1 MAFVISRGQGLE
13 CPTSDP
19 IGRRRHSAE
28 TGRREPGRPSPV
40 LSARSCSRPFLV
52 VACLL
57 MIAVLAASCGGDD
70 TSDGDAPDSVETSDD
85 DRTTSD
91 DDRTTSDDEA
101 DADDGANNEMAD
113 QGEDETDATTTT
125 VADQKPAPHYE
136 SDVFANAYSA
146 ARDAY
151 TSYSSAR
158 HDGYFAVLGN
168 VSSAVEEAGAARAAA
183 LAGAG
188 AAFDDI
194 ESEARQIRRNVFN
207 EIQGRRDATS
217 AEDKSH
223 LDRVNAILD
232 AAYVEAEI
240 DWTESYFVWEKI
252 GLERGWQYYS
262 SSVSFRNTV
271 GRIAAKVG
279 QRLNFD
285 TTYLA
290 TLDQAILNSSSD
302 TEALT
307 AIVAARDAVVAALAN
322 SALPYESADAAIDA
336 AFAAADP
343 VRGNRKPGTVER
355 LEARIDPLL
364 EYDIVTPSTEAAA
377 AALNAIAAS
386 ADGDSLEQ
394 ALAEEER
401 VATAAY
407 DEVVAAATSDREAA
421 VAGAGRA
428 YERAVEA
435 VADAVDDARAAFD
448 FDAWV
453 SAAFALADAE
463 VVLYDVAVAVASE
476 AQVND
481 DGSLAAASAIEYAS
495 AVRREL
501 GAVAATAN
509 SLADGYPR
517 RTILDVEP
525 EFAQAAEA
533 LFLEAEFFED
543 ALEAARSRAEAR
555 AKALNG

>member
-1 MAFVISRGQGLE
+1 MAFVISRGQALG

-19 IGRRRHSAE
+19 IGRRHLSAE

-57 MIAVLAASCGGDD
+57 MIAVLAASCGGED
-70 TSDGDAPDSVETSDD
+70 TSDGDAPDSVD
-85 DRTTSD
+85 TSD

-101 DADDGANNEMAD
+101 DA
-113 QGEDETDATTTT
+113 TTST
-125 VADQKPAPHYE
+125 VAEQKPAPHYE
-136 SDVFANAYSA
+136 SDVFVNASSA
-146 ARDAY
+146 AHDAY

-158 HDGYFAVLGN
+158 HDGYFAALGN

-183 LAGAG
+183 LAGAA

-207 EIQGRRDATS
+207 EIQGRRDAAA
-217 AEDKSH
+217 AEDKSY

-252 GLERGWQYYS
+252 GRERARDHWYDTR
-262 SSVSFRNTV
+262 FDPTV
-271 GRIAAKVG
+271 AEIAARVG
-279 QRLNFD
+279 QRLSFD
-285 TTYLA
+285 ETYVA
-290 TLDQAILNSSSD
+290 ALDQAILDSSSD
-302 TEALT
+302 SDILT
-307 AIVAARDAVVAALAN
+307 AIVAARDAVVVTLEN
-322 SALPYESADAAIDA
+322 NPLPYESADAAIDA
-336 AFAAADP
+336 AIAGAEP
-343 VRGNRKPGTVER
+343 VESDRKAGTAER
-355 LEARIDPLL
+355 LADRINPLL
-364 EYDIVTPSTEAAA
+364 EYDIVTPSREAAA

-386 ADGDSLEQ
+386 ADRDSLEQ

-421 VAGAGRA
+421 VAVAERA

-435 VADAVDDARAAFD
+435 VADAVAGARAAFD

-453 SAAFALADAE
+453 SAAFALADAY
-463 VVLYDVAVAVASE
+463 VVLYDVAVAVESE

-481 DGSLAAASAIEYAS
+481 DGSLAAAAAIEYAS
-495 AVRREL
+495 TVRREL

-509 SLADGYPR
+509 SLSDGYPR

-525 EFAQAAEA
+525 DFAQAAEA

-555 AKALNG
+555 AKAING

>member
-1 MAFVISRGQGLE
+1 M
-13 CPTSDP
+13 
-19 IGRRRHSAE
+19 RRTR
-28 TGRREPGRPSPV
+28 
-40 LSARSCSRPFLV
+40 
-52 VACLL
+52 
-57 MIAVLAASCGGDD
+57 
-70 TSDGDAPDSVETSDD
+70 
-85 DRTTSD
+85 
-91 DDRTTSDDEA
+91 
-101 DADDGANNEMAD
+101 DDGANNEMAD
-113 QGEDETDATTTT
+113 EGEDETDATTST
-125 VADQKPAPHYE
+125 VAEQKPAPHYE
-136 SDVFANAYSA
+136 SGRVCQRLQRSP
-146 ARDAY
+146 RRLHLVLVGPPRRLRR
-151 TSYSSAR
+151 SAR
-158 HDGYFAVLGN
+158 QRFLGGGGSRCRPGCRLGRPRAQPSTT
-168 VSSAVEEAGAARAAA
+168 SSLRLGRF
-183 LAGAG
+183 G
-188 AAFDDI
+188 
-194 ESEARQIRRNVFN
+194 RNVFN
-207 EIQGRRDATS
+207 EIQGRRDAAS
-217 AEDKSH
+217 AEDKSS

-240 DWTESYFVWEKI
+240 DWTESYFIWEQI
-252 GLERGWQYYS
+252 GRERANDIYS
-262 SSVSFRNTV
+262 YSTFNASVS
-271 GRIAAKVG
+271 RIAAKVG
-279 QRLNFD
+279 QRLSFD
-285 TTYLA
+285 ATYLA
-290 TLDQAILNSSSD
+290 TLDQAILDSSSD
-302 TEALT
+302 PEVLL

-322 SALPYESADAAIDA
+322 SPLPYESADAAIDA
-336 AFAAADP
+336 AIAAAEP
-343 VRGNRKPGTVER
+343 VELDRRTGTAER

-364 EYDIVTPSTEAAA
+364 EYDIVTPSRAAA
-377 AALNAIAAS
+377 AAAINAIAAS

-421 VAGAGRA
+421 VAGADRA

-481 DGSLAAASAIEYAS
+481 DDSLAAASAIEYAS

-509 SLADGYPR
+509 SLADGYSR

-525 EFAQAAEA
+525 EFAQATEA

>member
-1 MAFVISRGQGLE
+1 MGFVIIRGQGDG

-19 IGRRRHSAE
+19 LVRRRHSAE
-28 TGRREPGRPSPV
+28 TGRRTRREPGRPSPL
-40 LSARSCSRPFLV
+40 LSARSRSRPFLV

-57 MIAVLAASCGGDD
+57 MIAVFAASCGGDD

-91 DDRTTSDDEA
+91 DEA
-101 DADDGANNEMAD
+101 DADDDANNETAD
-113 QGEDETDATTTT
+113 QGEDETDATTST

-158 HDGYFAVLGN
+158 HDGYFVALGN

-183 LAGAG
+183 LAGAA

-194 ESEARQIRRNVFN
+194 ESEARQIRRNVFS
-207 EIQGRRDATS
+207 EIQGRRDAAS
-217 AEDKSH
+217 AEDKSS

-232 AAYVEAEI
+232 AAHVEAEI
-240 DWTESYFVWEKI
+240 DWTESYFVWENI
-252 GLERGWQYYS
+252 GYQRGTDYFS
-262 SSVSFRNTV
+262 SREFVYAIK
-271 GRIAAKVG
+271 RIAGKVG
-279 QRLNFD
+279 QRLSFD
-285 TTYLA
+285 ETYLA
-290 TLDQAILNSSSD
+290 ALDQAILDSSSD
-302 TEALT
+302 SAILT
-307 AIVAARDAVVAALAN
+307 AIAAARDAVVVTLEN
-322 SALPYESADAAIDA
+322 SPLPYESADAAIDA
-336 AFAAADP
+336 AFAAVEP
-343 VRGNRKPGTVER
+343 VQNNRKTATAER

-364 EYDIVTPSTEAAA
+364 EYDIVTPSREAAA

-386 ADGDSLEQ
+386 ADRDSLEQ

-421 VAGAGRA
+421 VAVADRA

-435 VADAVDDARAAFD
+435 VADAVADARAAFD

-453 SAAFALADAE
+453 SAAFALADAY
-463 VVLYDVAVAVASE
+463 VVLYDVAVAVESE

-481 DGSLAAASAIEYAS
+481 DGSLAAASAVEYAS

-525 EFAQAAEA
+525 EFARAAEA